1 MKLIQ
6 KAVIKQGGTFLIG
19 LRSEKVKY
27 FPLHWD
33 FPGWRLEAGEEPF
46 EGIIREVK
54 EETNL
59 DIKVLEVIGV
69 YTFDIDWVGQDTHQ
83 FTLYSTEVLGWV
95 LQLSDEHLEH
105 RWAKQKE
112 IMKLPIEPYFAPFF
126 QDQAFVK

>member
-6 KAVIKQGGTFLIG
+6 KAVIKQGEKYLIG
-19 LRSEKVKY
+19 LRSEKAKY

-33 FPGWRLEAGEEPF
+33 FPGGKLEPGEEPF
-46 EGIIREVK
+46 EGIAREVK

-59 DIKVLEVIGV
+59 DVKPQKVIDV
-69 YTFDIDWVGQDTHQ
+69 YCFDIDGIGEETHQ
-83 FTLYSTEVLGWV
+83 FTIYSTEILGWT

-105 RWAKQKE
+105 RWATKEE

-126 QDQAFVK
+126 ERHS